1 MVKRKALPALC
12 QKLPYAVEL
21 FVRVFQTQKSL
32 TQLSFYPAGG
42 QSKLSLQPWM
52 GHLELAEVDTWGTMD
67 SVQQKAHTLLFHKGQ
82 KFKPAKDVPISS
94 KDDTVTMLNKS
105 KSAKKPGS
113 SKNKAGTPVVKVDK
127 TKRDPSAGRKKRKL
141 DDQSQD
147 DDFDNVM
154 GNQAEFESAAED
166 TAQEES
172 PIKSSEV
179 NRKLSP
185 QKKLMRENAEKK
197 RKTMESAA
205 EDTAQEE
212 MPIKSRQ
219 VKRKLSPK
227 KKLMREHAEKVR
239 RLNKRDA
246 FKELESD
253 EENFESEG
261 KKLPVRRKLITPSQS
276 NDESSSG
283 VVEKRV
289 LRHRNP
295 KKTDLDTSDEEDID
309 TLVKKA
315 KEKKAALL
323 EKENKDKW
331 WAGLDDDDIFETPKP
346 TKRES
351 KRPKHLEDFHVS
363 SQKKNKD
370 RKGKKNKEKFD
381 SMSLMEDALEGLG
394 VKKKQKK

>member
-12 QKLPYAVEL
+12 QKLPYAVDL

-166 TAQEES
+166 TAQEE
-172 PIKSSEV
+172 
-179 NRKLSP
+179 
-185 QKKLMRENAEKK
+185 
-197 RKTMESAA
+197 
-205 EDTAQEE
+205 

-246 FKELESD
+246 FKGLESD

-315 KEKKAALL
+315 KEKKAAVL
-323 EKENKDKW
+323 EKENRDKW
-331 WAGLDDDDIFETPKP
+331 LAGLDDDDIFETPKP

-381 SMSLMEDALEGLG
+381 SMSLMEDELEGLG